1 MALSVH
7 DVGSRVVLRRS
18 AGVRDG
24 RPVFSDVLGELL
36 TWGDVVVVRTA
47 DGTEVSVPRHEVA
60 AGKRIPPRPERRP
73 GQRQPGRLP
82 ERRPEQTQPRPL
94 PERRAEQTQPRPR
107 PGVLELERIAALG
120 WRGLHTEQLGGWL
133 LRASGGWTGR
143 ANSVLPLGDPGVDL
157 DAALAHVT
165 RWYAAHGLPALIQ
178 VPLPARADLSDALH
192 ARGWAD
198 AWGARVLTADIPT
211 ILSGLPERTS
221 LPPVEFATEP
231 SAEWLGAYHYRGG
244 ALPDVAVEVL
254 RGGDAPFFASV
265 VEGGAVSAIARG
277 VLDEGWVGITAVEV
291 EGAQRRR
298 GLATH
303 LLRGLLEY
311 GVERGAHS
319 AYLQVDL
326 ANDVAQALYQRVGFT
341 THHTYMYVK
350 QPQERLSG
358 AASS

>member
-36 TWGDVVVVRTA
+36 TWGDIVVVRTA

-60 AGKRIPPRPERRP
+60 AGKRIPPRPERRAA
-73 GQRQPGRLP
+73 QP
-82 ERRPEQTQPRPL
+82 
-94 PERRAEQTQPRPR
+94 QPRPR
-107 PGVLELERIAALG
+107 PGDLELERITALG

-165 RWYAAHGLPALIQ
+165 RWYTARGLPAMIQ
-178 VPLPARADLSDALH
+178 VPLPVRADLSDALH

-198 AWGARVLTADIPT
+198 AWGALVLTADIPKV
-211 ILSGLPERTS
+211 LSGLPERTS

-254 RGGDAPFFASV
+254 RGGDAPFFACV

-277 VLDEGWVGITAVEV
+277 ALDEGWVGITAVEV
-291 EGAQRRR
+291 EPAQRRR

-311 GVERGAHS
+311 GVDHGAHS

-350 QPQERLSG
+350 QPQGTAETLSG